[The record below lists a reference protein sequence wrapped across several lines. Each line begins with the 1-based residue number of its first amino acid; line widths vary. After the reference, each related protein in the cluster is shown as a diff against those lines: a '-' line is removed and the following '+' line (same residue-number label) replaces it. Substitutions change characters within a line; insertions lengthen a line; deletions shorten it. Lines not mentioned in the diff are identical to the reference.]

1 MSATKKRTRVCPSY
15 QAMWQE
21 AKAENDRLRVELEH
35 TRKQLTLEQ
44 EYSDKLAQL
53 LRKGGKQ

>member
-1 MSATKKRTRVCPSY
+1 
-15 QAMWQE
+15 MWQE